1 MTAKPRGWW
10 TDEPA
15 AESFATN
22 DSPAKESPTSGGP
35 ANGNPIIGDSQR
47 PGAAPTADDA
57 ALAGA
62 VADRAAAAAA
72 NPSAADGKPE
82 GETGDETHPGRLAL
96 GMAVLVAD
104 RIRPGGAASNAFV
117 TGVGLVAQTAAE
129 AESLARRAMGPPAR
143 AAAIAAA
150 VAAILPGADLPRRSL
165 ARSRAMLR
173 RVAGE
178 ARRRGETAVAAGR
191 ADATAFLQAN
201 VADGIAW
208 AQARAVP
215 QIVDGLV
222 PHLVDRV
229 VPRLIDGAIPEIRS
243 RVLPIVIEDLTKDPR
258 VRDLVVEQGRGAVG
272 ETAQQLR
279 ATTATA
285 DDRVESAFRR
295 LVPPGPCRSPTTAEE
310 PLGTETSPQPGH
322 G

>member
-1 MTAKPRGWW
+1 MTAEPRGWW

-15 AESFATN
+15 ETSFAAN
-22 DSPAKESPTSGGP
+22 DSPAKESPTGVGP
-35 ANGNPIIGDSQR
+35 VNGNPIIRESRR
-47 PGAAPTADDA
+47 PGAPASDA
-57 ALAGA
+57 ALAGDL
-62 VADRAAAAAA
+62 ADRAAAAA
-72 NPSAADGKPE
+72 NPSTADGKPA
-82 GETGDETHPGRLAL
+82 GETGDETRPGRLAL
-96 GMAVLVAD
+96 GMAVLVAE

-129 AESLARRAMGPPAR
+129 AEALARRAMGPPAR

-191 ADATAFLQAN
+191 ADASAFLQAN

-215 QIVDGLV
+215 QIVDGLG
-222 PHLVDRV
+222 PHLVDKV
-229 VPRLIDGAIPEIRS
+229 VPRLIDGAMPEIRS

-258 VRDLVVEQGRGAVG
+258 VRDLVVEQGRGVVG
-272 ETAQQLR
+272 EAAQQPR
-279 ATTATA
+279 VTTATA
-285 DDRVESAFRR
+285 HDRVESAFRR
-295 LVPPGPCRSPTTAEE
+295 LVRSPTTAEE
-310 PLGTETSPQPGH
+310 PLGTETSPQHDH

>member
-1 MTAKPRGWW
+1 MTAEPRGWW

-15 AESFATN
+15 DESFAAN
-22 DSPAKESPTSGGP
+22 DSPAKESPASGGP
-35 ANGNPIIGDSQR
+35 ANGSPISPVGESQWR
-47 PGAAPTADDA
+47 GAAPTASKV

-62 VADRAAAAAA
+62 LADGAAAAAA
-72 NPSAADGKPE
+72 GNPSAADGKPA

-96 GMAVLVAD
+96 GMAVLVAE
-104 RIRPGGAASNAFV
+104 RIRPGRATSNALV
-117 TGVGLVAQTAAE
+117 TGLGLVAQTAAE
-129 AESLARRAMGPPAR
+129 AEALARRAMGPPAR

-150 VAAILPGADLPRRSL
+150 VAANLPGADLPRRSL

-191 ADATAFLQAN
+191 ADASAFLQAN

-222 PHLVDRV
+222 PHLVDKV
-229 VPRLIDGAIPEIRS
+229 VPRLIDGAMPEIRS

-258 VRDLVVEQGRGAVG
+258 VRDLVVEQGRGVVG
-272 ETAQQLR
+272 EAAQQLR
-279 ATTATA
+279 TTTATA

-295 LVPPGPCRSPTTAEE
+295 LVRSPTTAEE
-310 PLGTETSPQPGH
+310 SLSTETSPQLGH